1 MGLERIYLIV
11 YFGKTRTRICKLGR
25 LIIFKNDHPKE
36 SVSTSTCL
44 HILRTRMRSVCKI
57 EVRLKT
63 AYVAGDTMFHI
74 FGRIHLIRHE
84 N

>member
-44 HILRTRMRSVCKI
+44 HILRTKTRLLYKI
-57 EVRLKT
+57 EVRLKIS
-63 AYVAGDTMFHI
+63 YVA
-74 FGRIHLIRHE
+74 
-84 N
+84 